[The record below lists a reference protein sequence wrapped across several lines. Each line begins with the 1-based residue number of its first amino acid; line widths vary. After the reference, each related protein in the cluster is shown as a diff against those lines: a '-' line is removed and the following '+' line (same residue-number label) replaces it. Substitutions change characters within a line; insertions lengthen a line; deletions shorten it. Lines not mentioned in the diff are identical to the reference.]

1 MQVNCINCGHKF
13 DLGKNY
19 DDYEGLVKC
28 PTCRFLLDIRS
39 EEGCLKR
46 VRAGMMFP
54 MPAAPVSVAGQTP
67 AATSDA
73 GAAPVAGSVGP
84 ATNPGLTVAPE
95 PPPLREAA

>member
-39 EEGCLKR
+39 EEGNLKR
-46 VRAGMMFP
+46 VRAGMLFP
-54 MPAAPVSVAGQTP
+54 MPAAAQATP
-67 AATSDA
+67 AAA
-73 GAAPVAGSVGP
+73 PGAPSANPAPVAGTVGP
-84 ATNPGLTVAPE
+84 ASDSNLTVAPE
-95 PPPLREAA
+95 PPALREAA